1 MSYLTGKRVAMLLTN
16 GYEDVEL
23 ISPKDAV
30 TGQGAEVDII
40 APKKGTIT
48 GKHGHEET
56 ATVQSNDARAED
68 YDALIL
74 PGGVQNGD
82 QIRMDEAAVAFTRA
96 FFEQHKPVAAI
107 CHGGWI
113 LTDAGVLEG
122 RTVTSYPSLRTDL
135 ENAGAT
141 WVNREVVV
149 DEGLVTSRTPD
160 DLEAFNAKVIEEI
173 AEGKHSQQ
181 TV

>member
-1 MSYLTGKRVAMLLTN
+1 MSHLTGKRVAILATN
-16 GYEDVEL
+16 GYEDSEL
-23 ISPKDAV
+23 VSPKQAI
-30 TGQGAEVDII
+30 TEHGAEAVVI
-40 APKKGTIT
+40 APEPGVIT
-48 GKHGHEET
+48 GKNGHEET
-56 ATVQSNDARAED
+56 VQLASAGARAEEF
-68 YDALIL
+68 DALIL

-82 QIRMDEAAVAFTRA
+82 QLRLDRAAVAFTRA
-96 FFEQHKPVAAI
+96 FFEQQKPVAAI

-141 WVNREVVV
+141 WVDKEVVV
-149 DEGLVTSRTPD
+149 DAGLVTSRTPA
-160 DLEAFNAKVIEEI
+160 DLDAFNAKLVEEI
-173 AEGKHSQQ
+173 AEGKHDEQ